1 MKVKQLLKASGEV
14 YAEIHPDGPVEW
26 EPRGSFGGERFVA
39 ARAEPVSAALQPGAL
54 YNPLA
59 PPVVGAD
66 ETSIT
71 VDYALQN
78 PSRVITPMIIDIT
91 LQRFFVD
98 RVFAN
103 GGGVTGG
110 AVIYNEVAGN
120 DLYAERDVQEVA
132 PGEEFPVLTFQRRG
146 FKIATPRKWGAKFPI
161 TWEARD
167 RNDVN
172 QFTNA
177 VRQMSNTI
185 VRKINQMGV
194 TLLDAYVAANS
205 RQVTGH
211 NWQTVVTVGSSAS
224 NWTLWP
230 ANDFAKAELIA
241 EQEELGI
248 EYSVWIMNP
257 QEYTALAGIYGDSL
271 DAMLAAHNVDIYV
284 TNRVAAGT
292 AYVVAPGQ
300 VGEMRLEA
308 PLRTRTW
315 DDPDGIEQTWTQ
327 SSVRPLMFANNPFAV
342 LKFVGLAG

>member
-1 MKVKQLLKASGEV
+1 MKKIKAL
-14 YAEIHPDGPVEW
+14 
-26 EPRGSFGGERFVA
+26 GERFVA
-39 ARAEPVSAALQPGAL
+39 LRAEPVAAALQPGAV

-59 PPVVGAD
+59 PPTVGAG
-66 ETSIT
+66 EVTIT
-71 VDYALQN
+71 LDYALQN
-78 PSRVITPMIIDIT
+78 PTRVITPMIIDLT

-98 RVFAN
+98 RAFASP
-103 GGGVTGG
+103 GGVTGG

-120 DLYAERDVQEVA
+120 DLYAERDVQKVA

-146 FKIATPRKWGAKFPI
+146 FKVATPDKWGGKFAT

-177 VRQMSNTI
+177 VRQLSNTI
-185 VRKINQMGV
+185 VRKINQVGV
-194 TLLDAYVAANS
+194 AILDAYVTANS
-205 RQVTGH
+205 RQVTGR

-230 ANDFAKAELIA
+230 ANDFSKAQLIA
-241 EQEELGI
+241 DQEELGI
-248 EYSVWIMNP
+248 VFDLWIMNP
-257 QEYTALAGIYGDSL
+257 QEYAALSGIYGDSL
-271 DAMLAAHNVDIYV
+271 NQVLAGYNIDIFV

-292 AYVVAPGQ
+292 AYALASGQ

-308 PLRTRTW
+308 PLTTRTW
-315 DDPDGIEQTWTQ
+315 DDADGIEQTWTQ
-327 SSVRPLMFANNPFAV
+327 SSVRPLIFANNPFAV